1 MDSTLKRFISFI
13 TVLILSCVFSLAA
26 LAAEN
31 SPAESKGQK
40 AVKKTAVEKK
50 QPPVKQE
57 VQAGKAKAKSAPAQ
71 PKAEAVLLDDSYLK
85 DRDLLDRLQRDTFR
99 YMWEHTYKESGLA
112 YEDSRNKATGQ
123 ATTGGTG
130 FGIAAIV
137 AAAER
142 GWVTREDAVARIL
155 KISKF
160 LRDKT
165 DRKNLHGAFPHWL
178 DGRTGRTF
186 SFSE

>member
-13 TVLILSCVFSLAA
+13 TVLILSFVFSLTA
-26 LAAEN
+26 LAVEN
-31 SPAESKGQK
+31 SPAASNSQK

-50 QPPVKQE
+50 QAQAKQAA
-57 VQAGKAKAKSAPAQ
+57 QSGKAKAKSAPVQ
-71 PKAEAVLLDDSYLK
+71 PTAEASLPDDSYLK
-85 DRDLLDRLQRDTFR
+85 DRELLDRLQRDTFR

-130 FGIAAIV
+130 FGVAAIV

-165 DRKNLHGAFPHWL
+165 DRKNLHGAFNGQTMHYIL
-178 DGRTGRTF
+178 
-186 SFSE
+186 